1 MTVGRF
7 GRKTGLSVPGVSP
20 GIEALCLQH
29 GSSEGGSSERKHIE
43 TEPGK
48 RIATL
53 TCIVLPYGSTCL

>member
-7 GRKTGLSVPGVSP
+7 GRKTGLGVVGLSP
-20 GIEALCLQH
+20 VIEAMCLQR

-53 TCIVLPYGSTCL
+53 MCIVLPYGSTCL